1 MARTLRRR
9 DLLRS
14 LGIGLVAAP
23 FVDLLARPR
32 TSRAADGAA
41 ATRLVVFFSPNG
53 TVPAHWT
60 PEGGETDFTFAPGS
74 ILEPLEAI
82 RDQLT
87 IVGGLDFFGADNH
100 EPGMA
105 AMLTAKGGAGHD
117 SGGMSIDQ
125 YVAKQL
131 GASTRFASLEL
142 GVQTS
147 AWGGNTQTRMSYS
160 GPGTFVTPDDDP
172 GHVYERLFGDFV
184 GGDDA
189 AAKLKARRQRVVD
202 LLVDEAK
209 DLRGRLGA
217 EERPKLDA
225 HLEALAQVE
234 KGLVGGGLGCAL
246 PEAPAALSPYD
257 NGAFPEVGKVQMDLL
272 ITALACDMTRVA
284 SLQWSHT
291 VSPMVPSWLGI
302 SEGHHSLSHI
312 DDSNVAGV
320 AQFVDAERWFA
331 EQFAYFVDK
340 LAATPEPGGE
350 GSMLDNSL
358 ILWAKEMGDSRAHVC
373 KGVPFVVAGGAG
385 GYLKPGRYLSYPG
398 ESHGKLLVS
407 ICQAMG
413 LTNESFGDPAFG
425 TGGLAG
431 FSA

>member
-32 TSRAADGAA
+32 ASRAAGGATA
-41 ATRLVVFFSPNG
+41 LRLVVFFSPNG
-53 TVPAHWT
+53 TVPGHWT
-60 PEGGETDFTFAPGS
+60 PEGGEADFTFPAGS
-74 ILEPLEAI
+74 ILEPLTPV
-82 RDQLT
+82 RDHLT

-100 EPGMA
+100 EGGMA
-105 AMLTAKGGAGHD
+105 AMLTAKGGAGHE
-117 SGGMSIDQ
+117 SAGMSLDQ
-125 YVAKQL
+125 FVAKEL

-160 GPGTFVTPDDDP
+160 APGQFVTPDDDP
-172 GHVYERLFGDFV
+172 AHVYARLFGDFS
-184 GGDDA
+184 GGDEA
-189 AAKLKARRQRVVD
+189 AAKLKARRKRVVD
-202 LLVDEAK
+202 LLVDEAR

-217 EERPKLDA
+217 EERPKLEA

-234 KGLVGGGLGCAL
+234 KGLAGGGLGCAL
-246 PEAPAALSPYD
+246 PDAPAALSPYD
-257 NGAFPEVGKVQMDLL
+257 NDAFPDVGKVQMDLL
-272 ITALACDMTRVA
+272 LTALACDMTRVA
-284 SLQWSHT
+284 SIQFSHT

-302 SEGHHSLSHI
+302 AEGHHSLSHI

-320 AQFVDAERWFA
+320 GQFVAAERWFA
-331 EQFAYFVDK
+331 EQFAYLVDK

-358 ILWAKEMGDSRAHVC
+358 VLWAKEMGDSRAHVC
-373 KGVPFVVAGGAG
+373 KGVPFVLAGGAG
-385 GYLKPGRYLSYPG
+385 GYLAPGRYLQYPG
-398 ESHGKLLVS
+398 ESHGRLLVS

-425 TGGLAG
+425 TGPLAG
-431 FSA
+431 LGA